1 MAVDRD
7 RNTGTYGESTPTG
20 ISVAVGWAAMVGA
33 VLLAAAVFPP
43 VDLAARALLVAVAA
57 GAYAALVAD
66 LRAVAA
72 VTALAMATFVG
83 FLAHRFGELTGGGDA
98 WTYAAL
104 IAFAAVLGAG
114 YRRLRAMASADGEE
128 AARYPS
134 VVRPRTS
141 VVAPPDDAPGGPR
154 AA

>member
-1 MAVDRD
+1 MSVDRD
-7 RNTGTYGESTPTG
+7 QEAGTYGERTPAG
-20 ISVAVGWAAMVGA
+20 ISVAVGWAVMVGT
-33 VLLAAAVFPP
+33 VLLGAAVFPP
-43 VDLAARALLVAVAA
+43 VDLPARALLVAVAA

-83 FLAHRFGELTGGGDA
+83 FLAHRFGELTGGGGA

-104 IAFAAVLGAG
+104 IAFAAVLGTG
-114 YRRLRAMASADGEE
+114 YRRLRAMASADGQE
-128 AARYPS
+128 ASRYPS
-134 VVRPRTS
+134 VVGPRTS
-141 VVAPPDDAPGGPR
+141 VVAPPDDAPDGPR

>member
-1 MAVDRD
+1 VSVDRD
-7 RNTGTYGESTPTG
+7 QETGTYGAATPTG
-20 ISVAVGWAAMVGA
+20 ISVAVGWAVMVGT
-33 VLLAAAVFPP
+33 VLLGAAGFPP
-43 VDLAARALLVAVAA
+43 VDLPARAFLVAVAA

-98 WTYAAL
+98 WTYASL

-114 YRRLRAMASADGEE
+114 YRHLRAMASADGEQ

-134 VVRPRTS
+134 VVRPRSS

>member
-1 MAVDRD
+1 MLL
-7 RNTGTYGESTPTG
+7 S
-20 ISVAVGWAAMVGA
+20 AA
-33 VLLAAAVFPP
+33 LFPP
-43 VDLAARALLVAVAA
+43 VDLPARALLVAVAA

-83 FLAHRFGELTGGGDA
+83 FLAHRFGELTGGGGA

-114 YRRLRAMASADGEE
+114 YRQLRSMASADGEE

-134 VVRPRTS
+134 VARPRTN
-141 VVAPPDDAPGGPR
+141 VVAPPDDAPGGPG